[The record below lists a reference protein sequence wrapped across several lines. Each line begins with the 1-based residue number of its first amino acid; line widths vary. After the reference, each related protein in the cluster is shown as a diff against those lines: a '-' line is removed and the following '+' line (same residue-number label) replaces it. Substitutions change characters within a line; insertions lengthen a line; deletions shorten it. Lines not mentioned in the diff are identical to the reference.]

1 MLVQELQAG
10 DPQLIG
16 SYRVVRRLGS
26 GGMGHVFLS
35 RSPGGRLLA
44 IKVIRAELASD
55 LEFRTRFRR
64 EVAAARSV
72 SGLFT
77 APVVDA
83 DTEAPVPWLATA
95 YIAGSS
101 LADTV
106 TRHGPLPAA
115 SVLALAAGLAEGLL
129 AIHSAGLVHRDLKP
143 SNVLLADDG
152 PRVIDFGISRA
163 MEASTVTSTGMVVGS
178 PGFMSPEQA
187 EGLEVGPP
195 SDVFSLG
202 AVLAFAATGEGP
214 FGSGSS
220 AALIYRLVHNPP
232 DLNRVPAETRSLIER
247 CLDKD
252 PGRRPSPRHLLAEL
266 GEAGLTP
273 GWLPEPLV
281 QDTGQPGPA
290 TPVPPSG
297 LSAPPAFGSPSASFP
312 AAPVPFAG
320 TSGGPASGAFPAG
333 TGGMMADGGPA
344 GGPGD
349 PLTITHARRAQ
360 PPASQPQLAP
370 PSLGQPSLGQ
380 PSLGQPGLGQPVPP
394 PWPGGGPAVPPSGGR
409 RSQGRRRSLVIAG
422 IAAALVVAGGGV
434 TAGIVSAGGS
444 KHPAAQSALKA
455 QTQVTASPSSPS
467 AASASATQS
476 QQQGARRKR
485 PGAQTASPTATATA
499 AHSAKP
505 SPAPHATKSGSG
517 LRPARL
523 SGTWTGSYFCPQGQ
537 TGLRLTL
544 KATSSGGLTATFSFY
559 PTSTNVSVPSGS
571 FALTGSYTAKGF
583 QLTPDHWISKPQNY
597 SMVGLTGAANAS
609 DTALSGSIVSPG
621 CTTFSVSR

>member
-1 MLVQELQAG
+1 MLVQGLQAG

-16 SYRVVRRLGS
+16 PYRMVRRLGS
-26 GGMGHVFLS
+26 GGMGHVFLA

-44 IKVIRAELASD
+44 IKVIRAELAGD

-106 TRHGPLPAA
+106 TRHGPLPAG

-143 SNVLLADDG
+143 SNVLMADDG

-232 DLNRVPAETRSLIER
+232 DLNRVPGQTRSLIER
-247 CLDKD
+247 CLDKE
-252 PGRRPSPRHLLAEL
+252 PGRRPSPRQLLSEL
-266 GEAGLTP
+266 GEAAPAL
-273 GWLPEPLV
+273 GWLPEPLI
-281 QDTGQPGPA
+281 QDTGQPGPVTPV
-290 TPVPPSG
+290 TPVPSPG
-297 LSAPPAFGSPSASFP
+297 MSAPPAFGAPSASFP
-312 AAPVPFAG
+312 AA
-320 TSGGPASGAFPAG
+320 SGGPVSGAFPAG
-333 TGGMMADGGPA
+333 TGDIMANGVPA
-344 GGPGD
+344 GAPGD
-349 PLTITHARRAQ
+349 PLTITHARL
-360 PPASQPQLAP
+360 SQPA
-370 PSLGQPSLGQ
+370 
-380 PSLGQPGLGQPVPP
+380 PP
-394 PWPGGGPAVPPSGGR
+394 PWPGGVPAVMPPAGRRTLGGR
-409 RSQGRRRSLVIAG
+409 RPLVIAG
-422 IAAALVVAGGGV
+422 IAAALVLAAGGV
-434 TAGIVSAGGS
+434 TAGVVSAGGS

-455 QTQVTASPSSPS
+455 QTQATATPSSSAS
-467 AASASATQS
+467 AASASATQP
-476 QQQGARRKR
+476 QQQGAKRKR
-485 PGAQTASPTATATA
+485 PGTQTASPTATATTT
-499 AHSAKP
+499 HGAKASP
-505 SPAPHATKSGSG
+505 SPHATKRGSG
-517 LRPARL
+517 LRPASL
-523 SGTWTGSYFCPQGQ
+523 TGTWTGSYFCPQGQ

-544 KATSSGGLTATFSFY
+544 RATSSGGLTATFSFY
-559 PTSTNVSVPSGS
+559 PTATNVSVPSGS
-571 FALTGSYTAKGF
+571 FALTGSYTAHGF

>member
-1 MLVQELQAG
+1 
-10 DPQLIG
+10 
-16 SYRVVRRLGS
+16 
-26 GGMGHVFLS
+26 
-35 RSPGGRLLA
+35 
-44 IKVIRAELASD
+44 
-55 LEFRTRFRR
+55 
-64 EVAAARSV
+64 
-72 SGLFT
+72 
-77 APVVDA
+77 VDA

-143 SNVLLADDG
+143 SNVLMADDG

-214 FGSGSS
+214 FGNGSS

-232 DLNRVPAETRSLIER
+232 ELNRVPAETRFLIER

-252 PGRRPSPRHLLAEL
+252 PGRRPSPRQLLAEL
-266 GEAGLTP
+266 GEAGLAP
-273 GWLPEPLV
+273 GWLAEPLV
-281 QDTGQPGPA
+281 QDAGQPGPA
-290 TPVPPSG
+290 TPASPVPSSPG
-297 LSAPPAFGSPSASFP
+297 LSAPPAFGSASFP
-312 AAPVPFAG
+312 AAPVPFAAA
-320 TSGGPASGAFPAG
+320 SGGSASGAFAAE
-333 TGGMMADGGPA
+333 TGGMMADGTPA
-344 GGPGD
+344 GAPGD
-349 PLTITHARRAQ
+349 PLTITHARLNQ
-360 PPASQPQLAP
+360 TPLNQTPLNPPPLN
-370 PSLGQPSLGQ
+370 
-380 PSLGQPGLGQPVPP
+380 QPVPP

-409 RSQGRRRSLVIAG
+409 RVQGRRRSLVIAG

-434 TAGIVSAGGS
+434 TAGVVGAGGS
-444 KHPAAQSALKA
+444 RHPTAQSALRA
-455 QTQVTASPSSPS
+455 QTQATATPSSSAS
-467 AASASATQS
+467 AASASATRS
-476 QQQGARRKR
+476 QRQGAKRKR
-485 PGAQTASPTATATA
+485 HGTQTASPTASATAT
-499 AHSAKP
+499 HSAKA
-505 SPAPHATKSGSG
+505 SPAPHATKRGSG

-523 SGTWTGSYFCPQGQ
+523 TGTWTGSYFCPQGQ

-597 SMVGLTGAANAS
+597 SMVGLTGAANSS

>member
-16 SYRVVRRLGS
+16 PYRVVRRLGS
-26 GGMGHVFLS
+26 GGMGHVYLG

-44 IKVIRAELASD
+44 IKVIRAELAGD
-55 LEFRTRFRR
+55 LEFRTRFQR

-83 DTEAPVPWLATA
+83 DLEAPVPWLATA

-101 LADTV
+101 LAETV

-143 SNVLLADDG
+143 SNVLMADDG

-163 MEASTVTSTGMVVGS
+163 MEASTVTTTGMVVGS

-232 DLNRVPAETRSLIER
+232 DLSRAPAETRTLIER

-252 PGRRPSPRHLLAEL
+252 PGRRPSPRQLLAEL
-266 GEAGLTP
+266 GEASLAP
-273 GWLPEPLV
+273 GWLPEAIV
-281 QDTGQPGPA
+281 QDAGQPGPVTPV
-290 TPVPPSG
+290 TPVPSAG

-312 AAPVPFAG
+312 AAPSPAAPVPYAAAAD
-320 TSGGPASGAFPAG
+320 GPVSGAFPAG
-333 TGGMMADGGPA
+333 TGGFAANGVPADA
-344 GGPGD
+344 PGD
-349 PLTITHARRAQ
+349 PLTVTHARL
-360 PPASQPQLAP
+360 SQPA
-370 PSLGQPSLGQ
+370 
-380 PSLGQPGLGQPVPP
+380 PP
-394 PWPGGGPAVPPSGGR
+394 PWPAGVPPVTPSGSR
-409 RSQGRRRSLVIAG
+409 RGHGRRRSLVIAG
-422 IAAALVVAGGGV
+422 IAAGLVVVAGGV
-434 TAGIVSAGGS
+434 TAGVVSAGGS
-444 KHPAAQSALKA
+444 KHPAAQSALRV
-455 QTQVTASPSSPS
+455 QTQATASPSSVSSAVPAS
-467 AASASATQS
+467 AAQS

-485 PGAQTASPTATATA
+485 PGSQSASPTATATA
-499 AHSAKP
+499 RHSATA
-505 SPAPHATKSGSG
+505 SPAPHPTKRGSG
-517 LRPARL
+517 LRPASL
-523 SGTWTGSYFCPQGQ
+523 TGTWTGSYFCPQGQ

-544 KATSSGGLTATFSFY
+544 KATASGALTATFSFY

-597 SMVGLTGAANAS
+597 SMVGLTGAANGS
-609 DTALSGSIVSPG
+609 DTALSGSIVSPE

>member
-1 MLVQELQAG
+1 
-10 DPQLIG
+10 
-16 SYRVVRRLGS
+16 
-26 GGMGHVFLS
+26 
-35 RSPGGRLLA
+35 
-44 IKVIRAELASD
+44 
-55 LEFRTRFRR
+55 
-64 EVAAARSV
+64 V

-143 SNVLLADDG
+143 SNVLMADDG

-214 FGSGSS
+214 FGNGSS

-232 DLNRVPAETRSLIER
+232 ELNRVPAGTRSLIER

-252 PGRRPSPRHLLAEL
+252 PGRRPSPRQLLAEL
-266 GEAGLTP
+266 GEAGLMP
-273 GWLPEPLV
+273 GWLAEPLV
-281 QDTGQPGPA
+281 QDAGQPGPA
-290 TPVPPSG
+290 TPATPVPSSPG

-312 AAPVPFAG
+312 AAPVPFAAA
-320 TSGGPASGAFPAG
+320 SGGSASGAFAAE
-333 TGGMMADGGPA
+333 TGGMMADGA
-344 GGPGD
+344 PGD
-349 PLTITHARRAQ
+349 PLTITHARLNQ
-360 PPASQPQLAP
+360 TPLNQTPLNPPPLN
-370 PSLGQPSLGQ
+370 
-380 PSLGQPGLGQPVPP
+380 QPVPP

-409 RSQGRRRSLVIAG
+409 RVQGRRRSLVIAG

-434 TAGIVSAGGS
+434 TAGVVSAGGS
-444 KHPAAQSALKA
+444 KHPTAQSALRA
-455 QTQVTASPSSPS
+455 QTQATATPSSSSS

-476 QQQGARRKR
+476 QQQGAKRKR
-485 PGAQTASPTATATA
+485 HGAQTASPTASATAT
-499 AHSAKP
+499 HSAKA
-505 SPAPHATKSGSG
+505 SPAPHATKRGSG

-523 SGTWTGSYFCPQGQ
+523 TGTWTGSYFCPQGQ

-597 SMVGLTGAANAS
+597 SMVGLTGAANSS